1 MQREE
6 TIKNYVSD
14 YDGEIMELADGISEI
29 ANLPDSF
36 SARLRI
42 SGKCLFD
49 LVLNFAYIFE
59 VSEAETIAMGGA
71 PANNDSLTENVQIEA
86 PTQSAPI
93 VCVMDSGIQE
103 EHKYLAPAIISDESF
118 SLLPNNAGI
127 SDEVAGG
134 GHGTRVA
141 GAVLYPKTVPLDG
154 VYQLPCWI
162 RNMRILDKNNC
173 LPENVY
179 PPKSITIAVQKY
191 NIENAIPTRIFN
203 HSIGSRQSCEMKH
216 MTPWAAEIDSQSYNH
231 DVLFIQA
238 AGNISMDVI
247 SAYWQ
252 AGYPYPE
259 YLDREL
265 CRISNPAQS
274 LQAITVGSVSAT
286 EL

>member
-1 MQREE
+1 MF
-6 TIKNYVSD
+6 K
-14 YDGEIMELADGISEI
+14 
-29 ANLPDSF
+29 
-36 SARLRI
+36 
-42 SGKCLFD
+42 K
-49 LVLNFAYIFE
+49 
-59 VSEAETIAMGGA
+59 
-71 PANNDSLTENVQIEA
+71 
-86 PTQSAPI
+86 
-93 VCVMDSGIQE
+93 
-103 EHKYLAPAIISDESF
+103 EHKYLAPSISSDESI
-118 SLLPNNAGI
+118 SLLPNNTST

-162 RNMRILDKNNC
+162 RNMRILDENNC
-173 LPENVY
+173 LPESVY
-179 PPKSITIAVQKY
+179 PPKAIAIAVQKY
-191 NIENAIPTRIFN
+191 NVENQIPTKIFN
-203 HSIGSRQSCEMKH
+203 HSIGSHRPCEMKH

-238 AGNISMDVI
+238 AGNISTDVI

-274 LQAITVGSVSAT
+274 LQAITVGSVSAD
-286 EL
+286 ELETDDFIALGKHMEVSSFSRSGPGIWDVLKPEVVEYGGTHVYNKGASLLNSQRLRKYVQN